1 MNLFESFSPVAMRR
15 PEHEML
21 GSSCVDLSR
30 TGTFTLADRTD
41 LLFDFVRARDLKRI
55 KHMFEE
61 SNADCSGL
69 VQMTDH
75 SGNTPLL
82 LAGKNGWR
90 KGVRYF
96 ISQGAD
102 VGATNYDGLGLSQ
115 LGSTSSSELNS
126 DA

>member
-1 MNLFESFSPVAMRR
+1 
-15 PEHEML
+15 
-21 GSSCVDLSR
+21 
-30 TGTFTLADRTD
+30 
-41 LLFDFVRARDLKRI
+41 
-55 KHMFEE
+55 MFEE
-61 SNADCSGL
+61 SSADCSGL

-96 ISQGAD
+96 ISQGA
-102 VGATNYDGLGLSQ
+102 TNYEGLGLSQ

-126 DA
+126 DAA